1 MDGADGAGQ
10 LGGTDDDLV
19 AAIRAK
25 IASGNSLPAERA
37 LAEAFSVKRHRV
49 RGALEVL
56 RNAGEIGPAR
66 PGRRSELRTDDLVH
80 LTNSVEVTELR
91 LLLEPGL
98 ARLAAVR
105 ASPVEVARVL
115 RAATTPSG
123 ERAGEADLAF
133 HLAVAG
139 AARNGLAAEL
149 YTRVR
154 RVGRDVRVSIA
165 GRTTC
170 PNALR
175 QRDAEHRAVAEAIAA
190 RDADAAEAAMRS
202 HMLAVQRRVMERL
215 SPGLTAA

>member
-1 MDGADGAGQ
+1 MDGAYPAEQRDGA
-10 LGGTDDDLV
+10 DDDLV

-25 IASGNSLPAERA
+25 IASGDPLPAERA
-37 LAEAFSVKRHRV
+37 LAEAFAVKRHRV
-49 RGALEVL
+49 RSALEIL
-56 RNAGEIGPAR
+56 RGAGEIGPAR
-66 PGRRSELRTDDLVH
+66 PGRRGDLRTDDLVH
-80 LTNSVEVTELR
+80 LTNPVEVTELR
-91 LLLEPGL
+91 LLLEPGF

-115 RAATTPSG
+115 RAATTPG
-123 ERAGEADLAF
+123 AERAAEADLAF

-139 AARNGLAAEL
+139 AARNALAAEL
-149 YTRVR
+149 YARVR

-170 PNALR
+170 PHALR

-190 RDADAAEAAMRS
+190 RDADAAEAAMRT